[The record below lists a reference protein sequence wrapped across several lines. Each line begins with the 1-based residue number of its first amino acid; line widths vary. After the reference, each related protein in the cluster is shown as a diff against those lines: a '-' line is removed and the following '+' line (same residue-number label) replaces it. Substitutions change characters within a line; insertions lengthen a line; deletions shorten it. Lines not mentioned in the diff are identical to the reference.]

1 MLFNAVSKMHSCPKC
16 YLVLK
21 KHNPSVY
28 KQPFY
33 KSSLT
38 VSPFLFQI
46 SIPRASSQ
54 LSSLP
59 KLQQC
64 AQHYNMVYGV
74 KTSHS
79 KT

>member
-1 MLFNAVSKMHSCPKC
+1 MLINTVFKMLLCPKC

-33 KSSLT
+33 KFLLRMC
-38 VSPFLFQI
+38 PFLFQI
-46 SIPRASSQ
+46 AIPSASSQ

-59 KLQQC
+59 NLQQC
-64 AQHYNMVYGV
+64 VQHHNKVYGV